1 MVLEVV
7 MQKSSFSKLIYFY
20 LITVLIVTLLPVD
33 QVQATATTYRVKTD
47 GVNTGQCGTT
57 WAEAC
62 SLQFA
67 LNLSTSGDQIWVA
80 NGTYK
85 PTSGTDRSVSFAL
98 KDGVQI
104 YGGFTGNETSLD
116 QRDIVK
122 NPTILSGDIGIANDK
137 SDNSYH
143 VVYTSQLTNTTT
155 IDGFT
160 IKDGNANGTYPY
172 SRGGGFFNYQSS
184 INLMNL
190 KIEENSAIDLGGGIY
205 NYGGSP
211 ELQSVQFFHN
221 ESQNRGG
228 GIYNYS
234 SDPSLENI
242 IFIGNHAKELGGGIN
257 SYDSNISLSNIT
269 FTNNNAGNS
278 GGGMFAF
285 GGSFQLTNAT
295 FEGNSAKG
303 GGGLYNT
310 WYSNGVLKN
319 VQFKNNSALERGG
332 GMYNYLSASKLDGV
346 TFTNNTAN
354 QYGGGMFIGDS
365 SPILDNVIFTGNS
378 TEDKGGAITNN
389 ASNPFF
395 TNVTFTGN
403 TAKYGGGIY
412 NFDYSSPVLTNVT
425 FTNNQA
431 TLRGGGMFGVT
442 SSNFTLVDV
451 TFTGNTAQD
460 YGGGIFTDGSTP
472 SLTRVRFID
481 NNAQKRGGGI
491 YSSGSALALQDVS
504 FSGNSSIDGGGMNK
518 SGGDATLVNVTFTN
532 NTAIGRGGGFFS
544 YLGDTKLTNVTFS
557 GNSAQTYGGGIFNST
572 GNLTIKSGT
581 FSTNN
586 AYEYGGGVAMDETGS
601 QIVNSI
607 FWQNSA
613 GLDGDQIHGFD
624 PGEPTISYSIV
635 ESGCP
640 DSAVCSNVVSTDPE
654 LGMLGDHGGFTQTIP
669 ILEGS
674 PAIDTGNDS
683 KCHSTDQRGTTRPQG
698 LRCDIGAYES
708 NFENIPIGTHSP
720 DDNEKLTTSKV
731 TFTWNEVPEATEYI
745 IRLSKE
751 PNFSTLIF
759 KSKTADTS
767 FGYTNPLKFNQKY
780 YWQIRPV
787 FGDVKGA
794 WSQVFW
800 FYSMDPLNPPDLI
813 SPLHKENLPIGEVNF
828 SWSPVNNG
836 AQYKIVVANDSEFKN
851 IVITK
856 TTSELSAVH
865 ALPDGKYY
873 WRVRAIDASGGK
885 GPWSNVFIFK
895 LNP

>member
-1 MVLEVV
+1 
-7 MQKSSFSKLIYFY
+7 

-33 QVQATATTYRVKTD
+33 QVQAAAITYRVKPD
-47 GVNTGQCGTT
+47 GSNYEQCGTT
-57 WAEAC
+57 WGNAC
-62 SLQFA
+62 SLQYA
-67 LNLSTSGDQIWVA
+67 LNLSTAGDHIWVA
-80 NGTYK
+80 AGIYK
-85 PTSGTDRSVSFAL
+85 PTNGTDRTISFEL
-98 KDGVQI
+98 KNGVAI
-104 YGGFTGNETSLD
+104 FGGFTGNETELV
-116 QRDIVK
+116 QRNTVK
-122 NPTILSGDIGIANDK
+122 NETILSGDIGVAGDY

-143 VVYTSQLTNTTT
+143 VVYTNQVTNATTL
-155 IDGFT
+155 DGFT
-160 IKDGNANGTYPY
+160 VRNGNANGAYPY

-211 ELQSVQFFHN
+211 ELQSIQFFYN

-242 IFIGNHAKELGGGIN
+242 TFNGNHAKELGGGMN
-257 SYDSNISLSNIT
+257 SYDSDLTLEDIS
-269 FTNNNAGNS
+269 FTNNTAGTS
-278 GGGMFAF
+278 GGGMFSF

-310 WYSNGVLKN
+310 WYCNGVLNN
-319 VQFKNNSALERGG
+319 VQFNNNAALERGG
-332 GMYNYLSASKLDGV
+332 GMYNYLSTSKLDGV
-346 TFTNNTAN
+346 TFTNNTAK

-365 SPILDNVIFTGNS
+365 SPTLDNVVFTGNS
-378 TEDKGGAITNN
+378 TEDKGGAVTNN
-389 ASNPFF
+389 NSNPTF

-403 TAKYGGGIY
+403 SAKYGGGIY

-425 FTNNQA
+425 FANNQA
-431 TLRGGGMFGVT
+431 TLRGGGIFGVT
-442 SSNFTLVDV
+442 SSNFALVDV
-451 TFTGNTAQD
+451 TFTGNNAQD
-460 YGGGIFTDGSTP
+460 YGGGIFTDSSKPT
-472 SLTRVRFID
+472 LTRVRFAE

-491 YSSGSALALQDVS
+491 YSSGSDPTLLDVS
-504 FSGNSSIDGGGMNK
+504 FSGNSSVDGGAMNN
-518 SGGDATLVNVTFTN
+518 SGSNATLVNVTFTG
-532 NTAIGRGGGFFS
+532 NTATGRGGGLYN

-640 DSAVCSNVVSTDPE
+640 DSAVCSNVVSTDPV

-669 ILEGS
+669 LLEGS

-708 NFENIPIGTHSP
+708 EFENNPIGTHSP
-720 DDNEKLTTSKV
+720 DDDQKLTTSKV
-731 TFTWNEVPEATEYI
+731 SFSWGAIPEATAYI

-759 KSKTADTS
+759 RSKTADTS
-767 FGYTNPLKFNQKY
+767 FSFNDSLKFNQKY
-780 YWQIRPV
+780 YWQLRPI

-794 WSQVFW
+794 WSPVFW
-800 FYSMDPLNPPDLI
+800 FYSMDPLKAPDLI
-813 SPLHKENLPIGEVNF
+813 SPLQKGNLAIGEVNF
-828 SWSPVNNG
+828 SWSSVENG
-836 AQYKIVVANDSEFKN
+836 AQYKIVVANDAEFKN
-851 IVITK
+851 IVFKK
-856 TTSELSAVH
+856 TTNELSAVH
-865 ALPDGKYY
+865 ALPGGKYY
-873 WRVRAIDASGGK
+873 WRVRAIDTSGGK
-885 GPWSNVFIFK
+885 GPWSKAFIFK